1 MADILNISTYRF
13 VEIDDP
19 QALQLKLKDRAQ
31 DLELKGTILISKE
44 SINLSL
50 AGLEAHVR
58 AFIELLRSDS
68 RFAGL
73 QTKDS
78 WSDHIPFRKM
88 LVKVKNEIIRM
99 NEPTVRPQ
107 SERAPAIA
115 PAVVKRWLD
124 AGVDDSGR
132 EVVILDT
139 RNDFEVGHGGFRNAI
154 NWHIQKFS
162 EFPQAVRDHAD
173 QLANRTVITY
183 CTGGIRCEKAALF
196 MRDLG
201 LSHVYQIDGGI
212 LKYFEEVGTAHYE
225 GQCFVFDER
234 EALGVDLSPHPVTC

>member
-19 QALQLKLKDRAQ
+19 HALQHQLKARATEF
-31 DLELKGTILISKE
+31 ELKGTILISRE
-44 SINLSL
+44 GINLFL
-50 AGLEAHVR
+50 AGLGARVHAFMAQLR
-58 AFIELLRSDS
+58 ADP

-78 WSDHIPFRKM
+78 WSDQVPFRKM
-88 LVKVKNEIIRM
+88 LVKVKPEIIRM
-99 NEPTVRPQ
+99 NEPTIRPQ
-107 SERAPAIA
+107 FERAPAVS
-115 PAVVKRWLD
+115 PVVVKRWLD
-124 AGVDDSGR
+124 AGKDDSGR

-139 RNDFEVGHGGFRNAI
+139 RNDFEIGHGGFHNAI
-154 NWHIQKFS
+154 NWHIHKFS
-162 EFPQAVRDHAD
+162 EFPQAVRDHRAE
-173 QLANRTVITY
+173 LANRTVITY

-201 LSHVYQIDGGI
+201 LENVYQIDGGI

-225 GQCFVFDER
+225 GECFVFDER
-234 EALGVDLSPHPVTC
+234 EALGVDLSPRPVTC